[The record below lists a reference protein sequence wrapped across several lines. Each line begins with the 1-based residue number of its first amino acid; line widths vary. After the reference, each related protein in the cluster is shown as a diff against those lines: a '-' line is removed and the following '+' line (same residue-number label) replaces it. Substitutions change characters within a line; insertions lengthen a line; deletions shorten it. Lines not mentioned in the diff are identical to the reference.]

1 MNIYKT
7 EGDIVEL
14 KTTLTNWFHEP
25 LAERLLAILIGIAVI
40 LIISFFIKRA
50 LKRTIKSNDNKYKA
64 RKAVNIFAYLFIV
77 SIMLFV
83 YSDKL
88 GNIGVA
94 LGVAGA
100 GIAFALQEVIISI
113 AGWFSI
119 MIGGIVG
126 VGQRIKV
133 GDVKGDIIDIGVL
146 NTTVMEIGD
155 WVEGDLYNG
164 RIVTI
169 ANSFVFKEKVHN
181 YSAEYPFLWDEII
194 VPLRTESDYSLAR
207 KVFTKVLNEVCGE
220 YASNSEKQ
228 WGKLT
233 DKYRVEEAQIQPM
246 VTLQFDENWTSFTL
260 RYIVDYKKRRS
271 TKDIIYTRLLE
282 EISKYD
288 DIIMIATSTL
298 EITNVVKKNSKK

>member
-1 MNIYKT
+1 MEKL
-7 EGDIVEL
+7 EV
-14 KTTLTNWFHEP
+14 TLTNWFHEP
-25 LAERLLAILIGIAVI
+25 LIERLLTILIGIVVI
-40 LIISFFIKRA
+40 LLLTYLVKRA
-50 LKRTIKSNDNKYKA
+50 LKRTIKSNGNKYRA
-64 RKAVNIFAYLFIV
+64 RKAVNIFGYLLIV
-77 SIMLFV
+77 SVVLFV

-88 GNIGVA
+88 GNIGIA

-119 MIGGIVG
+119 VIGGTVG
-126 VGQRIKV
+126 VGQRIKI
-133 GDVKGDIIDIGVL
+133 GEVKGDIIDIGVM
-146 NTTVMEIGD
+146 NTTIMEIGD
-155 WVEGDLYNG
+155 WVQGDLYNG

-169 ANSFVFKEKVHN
+169 ANSFVFKDKVHN

-194 VPLRTESDYSLAR
+194 IPLRTKSDYTLAR
-207 KVFTKVLNEVCGE
+207 KVFTDVLIEVCGE

-233 DKYRVEEAQIQPM
+233 DKYRVEEAQVQPM
-246 VTLQFDENWTSFTL
+246 VTLQFDENWISFTL
-260 RYIVDYKKRRS
+260 RYIVDYKKRRR

-282 EISKYD
+282 EISKND

-298 EITNVVKKNSKK
+298 EITNMVHKNYEK